1 MTEPLKLSIDGV
13 EITAKPGQTVLQ
25 AAIDNNVYIP
35 YLCYWPGMKPYGS
48 CRMCAVEVEGGRG
61 TPASCTLPV
70 ADGMVVTTASPVVS
84 DLRHGILE
92 LLLSEHPH
100 GCLTCHRVE
109 LCGPQDIC
117 LRHVSVVDRCV
128 VCPKNERCELKDTV
142 RYVNMSMESPLTYN
156 YRNLQVETGDPF
168 YDRDYN
174 LCIVC
179 ARCVRVCEEIRG
191 DDAVTMI
198 ERSGTVLV
206 GTSHGSSLL
215 ESGCEFCGACID
227 VCPVGALTERDH
239 KWDKAVKTV
248 KTTCPHCSVGCQV
261 NLEVDSRGSVIR
273 SIGDW
278 ESPVSNGQLCYMGK
292 FGNEFVNKPDRIKM
306 PLVRQHG
313 ELVESS
319 WEDALSI
326 IASRLSDYKGDAFSL
341 LVSPRSTNE
350 QAYLAGKFARSVMG
364 TNNVDIALDHR
375 LELIEPLGRRLGN
388 MAATGTVVE
397 LEDAGCVLVVN
408 SNVTEEHNVAAVPIK
423 KGHKKGGKL
432 IVIDTR
438 EVELTRYADLWLRPF
453 PGTENALIGGM
464 LKVIVDEGLQDAD
477 FIAAQSDGI
486 DALTSSL
493 TTYDLDTVAST
504 TGVPADKIAN
514 AARFFATSSSSAV
527 VYALDNISA
536 DDRTPLTESLID
548 LALVTG
554 NVGKPSTGLF
564 PLRPGANSQ
573 GALDVGCSPHYLPGQ
588 VSVEN
593 APGLTGP
600 ESLEAMA
607 SGSVKAVM
615 VIGDSPLFTQ
625 EAVHAFS
632 HTEFLVV
639 QDLFMNELVQSADVV
654 LPMTSFAEDEGT
666 VTNIDRWVQLRRA
679 AIEAP
684 GEARPSTYT
693 FAELARRMGAT
704 DFSDGEPSAA
714 LGEIARAVPTY
725 AAINH
730 DALEA
735 GSVQLPW
742 IQPARL
748 PFAALAS
755 LAPRIDGDES
765 FPFLFAPGRV
775 LAMPGEDIEIIR
787 SNGKNAIRREDA
799 LEIHPEDAISLG
811 VAPGEI
817 IEVATHTHRIRGMAR
832 TTGALR
838 GVVSATVLFG
848 ELATA
853 LDASG
858 DCDPMLKVPG
868 LHIMPVR
875 VEKVPS

>member
-1 MTEPLKLSIDGV
+1 MTEPLQLSIDGV

-35 YLCYWPGMKPYGS
+35 YLCYWSGLKPYGS

-70 ADGMVVTTASPVVS
+70 ADGMVVTTASTGIS
-84 DLRHGILE
+84 DLRHGILD

-100 GCLTCHRVE
+100 GCLTCHRIE
-109 LCGPQDIC
+109 LCGSDDIC

-142 RYVNMSMESPLTYN
+142 RFIGVNMETSLTYN

-206 GTSHGSSLL
+206 GTSFGSSLL

-248 KTTCPHCSVGCQV
+248 KTTCTHCSVGCQV

-278 ESPVSNGQLCYMGK
+278 DSPVSVGQLCYMGK
-292 FGNEFVNKPDRIKM
+292 FGNEFVNKPDRIKTPM
-306 PLVRQHG
+306 IKKHG
-313 ELVESS
+313 ELVETS
-319 WEDALSI
+319 WEEALSI
-326 IASRLSDYKGDAFSL
+326 IASRLPDYKGDAFSL
-341 LVSPRSTNE
+341 LVSPRATNE
-350 QAYLAGKFARSVMG
+350 QAYMAGKFARIVMG
-364 TNNVDIALDHR
+364 TNNVDLSIDHR
-375 LELIEPLGRRLGN
+375 IELVEPLGRRLGN
-388 MAATGTVVE
+388 MAATGTVTE

-408 SNVTEEHNVAAVPIK
+408 SNTTEEHNVAAIPIK
-423 KGHKKGGKL
+423 KGHKKGNKL
-432 IVIDTR
+432 IVVDTR

-453 PGTENALIGGM
+453 PGTENTLIGGM
-464 LKVIVDEGLQDAD
+464 MKVILDEDLQDAD
-477 FIAAQSDGI
+477 FIASKTENLDELKA
-486 DALTSSL
+486 SL
-493 TTYDLDTVAST
+493 AAYDLDGVAET
-504 TGVPADKIAN
+504 TGVPAEKITA
-514 AARFFATSSSSAV
+514 AARYFAGGSSAAI
-527 VYALDNISA
+527 VYALDNIA
-536 DDRTPLTESLID
+536 VEARTPLTESLID

-554 NVGKPSTGLF
+554 NVGVPNAGLF

-573 GALDVGCSPHYLPGQ
+573 GALDVGCSPAYIPGQ
-588 VSVEN
+588 IAVDGDPGLN
-593 APGLTGP
+593 APA
-600 ESLEAMA
+600 SLEGMVA
-607 SGSVKAVM
+607 SDVKAAM
-615 VIGDSPLFTQ
+615 IIGDSPLFTA
-625 EAVHAFS
+625 EAIHALP

-639 QDLFMNELVQSADVV
+639 QDLFLNDLAQSADVV
-654 LPMTSFAEDEGT
+654 LPMTSFAEEDGT
-666 VTNIDRWVQLRRA
+666 VTNLDRWVQARRA
-679 AIEAP
+679 AIDAP

-693 FAELARRMGAT
+693 FAELARSMGVS
-704 DFSDGEPSAA
+704 DFGDDDPTTILA
-714 LGEIARAVPTY
+714 EIASKVPAY
-725 AAINH
+725 AAINQE
-730 DALEA
+730 ALED

-742 IQPARL
+742 SLSERVALQALEPFQPRVA
-748 PFAALAS
+748 
-755 LAPRIDGDES
+755 GGTE
-765 FPFLFAPGRV
+765 FLFAPGRV
-775 LAMPGEDIEIIR
+775 LAMPGEEIEIIR

-799 LEIHPEDAISLG
+799 LEIHPEDAASLG
-811 VAPGEI
+811 VAPGEV
-817 IEVATHTHRIRGMAR
+817 IEVATNTHRIRGMAR
-832 TTGALR
+832 TTGTLR

-858 DCDPMLKVPG
+858 DCDPMLRVPG

-875 VEKVPS
+875 VEKAPS

>member
-1 MTEPLKLSIDGV
+1 MTESLNLTIDDV

-35 YLCYWPGMKPYGS
+35 YLCYWPGMKPYGA
-48 CRMCAVEVEGGRG
+48 CRMCVVEVEGGRG

-70 ADGMVVTTASPVVS
+70 ADGMVVRTASPEVG

-100 GCLTCHRVE
+100 GCLTCHRIA
-109 LCGPQDIC
+109 LCGSDDIC

-142 RYVNMSMESPLTYN
+142 RYVNMSMETPLTYN

-227 VCPVGALTERDH
+227 VCPVGALVERDH

-248 KTTCPHCSVGCQV
+248 KTTCTHCSVGCQV

-273 SIGDW
+273 SVGDW

-292 FGNEFVNKPDRIKM
+292 FGNEFVNKPDRLKTPMI
-306 PLVRQHG
+306 RQHG
-313 ELVESS
+313 ELVEAS
-319 WEDALSI
+319 WDDALGI
-326 IASRLSDYKGDAFSL
+326 IAARLAGYKGDAFSL
-341 LVSPRSTNE
+341 LVSPRTTNE

-364 TNNVDIALDHR
+364 TNNVSLSVDSR
-375 LELIEPLGRRLGN
+375 PELVEPLGRRLGR
-388 MAATGTVVE
+388 MAATGTVTE

-408 SNVTEEHNVAAVPIK
+408 SNITEEHNVAAVPIK

-432 IVIDTR
+432 IVVDTR

-453 PGTENALIGGM
+453 PGTELALMGGM
-464 LKVIVDEGLQDAD
+464 LKVILDEGLQDAD
-477 FIAAQSDGI
+477 FVASRCDDFDVQTA
-486 DALTSSL
+486 SL
-493 TTYDLDTVAST
+493 ATYDLDMVAST
-504 TGVPADKIAN
+504 TGVPADKIAA
-514 AARFFATSSSSAV
+514 AARLFAGVDSAAV
-527 VYALDNISA
+527 IYALDNIDA
-536 DDRTPLTESLID
+536 EARTPLTEALID

-554 NVGKPSTGLF
+554 DVGKPSSGLF

-588 VSVEN
+588 VAVDN
-593 APGLTGP
+593 APGFTA
-600 ESLEAMA
+600 SDALEAMVA
-607 SGSVKAVM
+607 GDIKAAM
-615 VIGDSPLFTQ
+615 VIGDSPLFTS

-639 QDLFMNELVQSADVV
+639 QDLFLNELAQSADVV
-654 LPMTSFAEDEGT
+654 LPMTSFAEDDGT
-666 VTNIDRWVQLRRA
+666 VTNLDRWVQLRRP
-679 AIEAP
+679 AIDPP
-684 GEARPSTYT
+684 GEARPSTHT
-693 FAELARRMGAT
+693 FAELAKRMGAA
-704 DFSDGEPSAA
+704 DFGDGDPAGVLS
-714 LGEIARAVPTY
+714 EIASVIPAY
-725 AAINH
+725 AGITH
-730 DALEA
+730 DTLEN
-735 GSVQLPW
+735 GGVQLPW
-742 IQPARL
+742 TTPERVALRAL
-748 PFAALAS
+748 PETSPRAA
-755 LAPRIDGDES
+755 GVEG

-775 LAMPGEDIEIIR
+775 LAMPGEEVEIIR

-799 LEIHPEDAISLG
+799 LEIHPDDAASLG

-817 IEVATHTHRIRGMAR
+817 IEVATSSHRIRGMAR
-832 TTGALR
+832 TTGSLR
-838 GVVSATVLFG
+838 GVISATVLFG

-853 LDASG
+853 LDSSG

>member
-70 ADGMVVTTASPVVS
+70 ADRMVVTTASPEVR

-100 GCLTCHRVE
+100 GCLTCHRIE

-142 RYVNMSMESPLTYN
+142 RFVGANMESPLTYN

-191 DDAVTMI
+191 DDVVTMI

-206 GTSHGSSLL
+206 GTSLGSSLL

-227 VCPVGALTERDH
+227 VCPVGALVERDH

-261 NLEVDSRGSVIR
+261 NLEVDSRGNVIR
-273 SIGDW
+273 SVGDW
-278 ESPVSNGQLCYMGK
+278 DSPVSNGQLCYMGK

-306 PLVRQHG
+306 PMIKQHG
-313 ELVESS
+313 ELVETS
-319 WEDALSI
+319 WEEALGI
-326 IASRLSDYKGDAFSL
+326 IASRLPDYKGDAFSL
-341 LVSPRSTNE
+341 LVSPRATNE
-350 QAYLAGKFARSVMG
+350 QAYLAGKFARNVMG
-364 TNNVDIALDHR
+364 SNNVDLSIDHR
-375 LELIEPLGRRLGN
+375 LELVEPLGRLLGN
-388 MAATGTVVE
+388 MAATGTVTE

-408 SNVTEEHNVAAVPIK
+408 SNTTEEHNVAAVPIK
-423 KGHKKGGKL
+423 KGHKKGNKL

-453 PGTENALIGGM
+453 PGTENSLIGGM
-464 LKVIVDEGLQDAD
+464 LKIIFDEDLQDKD
-477 FIAAQSDGI
+477 FLGSKSENL
-486 DALTSSL
+486 DALTVSLSS
-493 TTYDLDTVAST
+493 YDLDSVAGT
-504 TGVPADKIAN
+504 TGVAADKIAI
-514 AARFFATSSSSAV
+514 AARYFASGSSAAV
-527 VYALDNISA
+527 VYGLDNVSA
-536 DDRTPLTESLID
+536 EDRAPLTDSLIN

-554 NVGKPSTGLF
+554 NVGKPRAGLF

-573 GALDVGCSPHYLPGQ
+573 GALDVGCNPAYLPGQ
-588 VSVEN
+588 VAVDGN
-593 APGLTGP
+593 PGLTT
-600 ESLEAMA
+600 SAALEAMVA
-607 SGSVKAVM
+607 GSVKATM
-615 VIGDSPLFTQ
+615 VIGDSPLFTA
-625 EAVHAFS
+625 EAIHALS
-632 HTEFLVV
+632 HTEFLIV
-639 QDLFMNELVQSADVV
+639 QDLFLNDLAQSADVV
-654 LPMTSFAEDEGT
+654 LPMTSFAEDDGT
-666 VTNIDRWVQLRRA
+666 VTNVDRWVQSRRA

-693 FAELARRMGAT
+693 FAELAKHMGTT
-704 DFSDGEPSAA
+704 D
-714 LGEIARAVPTY
+714 LGDSNPISVLAEIANLVPAY
-725 AAINH
+725 AAINQEV
-730 DALEA
+730 LE
-735 GSVQLPW
+735 GDGLQSSWFFPECVL
-742 IQPARL
+742 L
-748 PFAALAS
+748 TG
-755 LAPRIDGDES
+755 LAPLRPRVAGGQE
-765 FPFLFAPGRV
+765 FLFAPGRV
-775 LAMPGEDIEIIR
+775 LAMPGEEVEIIR

-799 LEIHPEDAISLG
+799 LEIHPEDAASLG

-817 IEVATHTHRIRGMAR
+817 IEVATLTHRIRGVAR
-832 TTGALR
+832 TTGTLR

-853 LDASG
+853 LDASN
-858 DCDPMLKVPG
+858 DYDPMLRIPG
-868 LHIMPVR
+868 LHVMPVR
-875 VEKVPS
+875 VEKITT